1 MLALSACGDLATGQ
15 AGAAPSRCDT
25 ALLRALPGETARLV
39 ASFENTAA
47 ELAAWDES
55 GGPSGGSRAGPGMSP
70 ARALPPTAPIFTCY
84 FDGPVTLTIA
94 HPPQG
99 GSPPTAARVLLVLDE
114 SGTILEV
121 RGGTK
126 ESLPLVS
133 LAAPSPAVQTA
144 PAAPAPRTVLAT
156 WRTTPIASSEIAALL
171 TRAGLPSRIPPPAPA
186 RALLY
191 GSTDLDLLAI
201 DDPAIKGATIYR
213 YPSVAAANAAFLL
226 EPIQNPAGGTV
237 MYMWKPHFIGIGDTI
252 VAIATDDDAVAARVI
267 AALARP

>member
-1 MLALSACGDLATGQ
+1 MLALTACGDLATGQ

-25 ALLRALPGETARLV
+25 ARMHELPGSTAPVV
-39 ASFENTAA
+39 ASFQNTAA

-55 GGPSGGSRAGPGMSP
+55 GGVTGGSRAGPGMSP
-70 ARALPPTAPIFTCY
+70 ARALPPTAAIFSCY
-84 FDGPVTLTIA
+84 FDGPITLTNS

-99 GSPPTAARVLLVLDE
+99 GSPPTVARVLLIVDE
-114 SGTILEV
+114 AGSTLEV

-133 LAAPSPAVQTA
+133 LAAPSPVVQPTS
-144 PAAPAPRTVLAT
+144 AASVPRAVLAT
-156 WRTTPIASSEIAALL
+156 WRTTPIASSEIASLL
-171 TRAGLPSRIPPPAPA
+171 TNAGLPSRIPPPAPA

-201 DDPAIKGATIYR
+201 DEPAIKGATIYR

-267 AALARP
+267 AALVRP